1 MLFSS
6 GKWGCTQKFRV
17 DCGVKTRR
25 EGPLPRWLDNRGSQ
39 AGILRAIPL
48 HFRAIVPVIP
58 GIFINRTRVSERIR
72 RNFQTVKG
80 GTSDISKDT
89 RSEVLLKDLTFE
101 DGGGVGGGWARQDY

>member
-17 DCGVKTRR
+17 DCGVKTPR

-48 HFRAIVPVIP
+48 HFRPFVPVIP

-72 RNFQTVKG
+72 RNFQTGKG

-101 DGGGVGGGWARQDY
+101 GGGGVGGGWAGQDY